1 MSKALRN
8 HLAGIAA
15 EDAVCRQ
22 YLDRGYRVLAQ
33 RWRGQ
38 SGEIDLVMAHGE
50 DVVFVEVKKS
60 RSFAGAASLLRAPQ
74 IDRLMQTAAEF
85 LGTRPR
91 GQLTPARFDVA
102 LVDQHGQVSIL
113 ENALAA

>member
-1 MSKALRN
+1 MSSALRN
-8 HLAGIAA
+8 HLAGMAA
-15 EDAVCRQ
+15 EGAVCRH

-38 SGEIDLVMAHGE
+38 SGEIDLVMAHDD

-60 RSFAGAASLLRAPQ
+60 RSFSRAASLLRPAQ
-74 IDRLMQTAAEF
+74 IERLMQTAAEF
-85 LGTRPR
+85 LGTQPL

-102 LVDQHGQVSIL
+102 LVDQQGQVSIL